1 MRVPTASVIG
11 RENITKKVKKDFFK
25 KFKKSPLHTKHREGT
40 KLCVRAV
47 ANVASTPLT
56 KLEIRFYA
64 PNLGLYEWRQYLRRL
79 KAFFYGAK
87 QEVEIILQG
96 ISHMIGTVPGL
107 ALITTPGGS
116 SSARACVDV
125 SHSFSR
131 TITFHY
137 SVHASFFYFF
147 HLIYFLLFLFQVSFF
162 T

>member
-1 MRVPTASVIG
+1 MRA
-11 RENITKKVKKDFFK
+11 
-25 KFKKSPLHTKHREGT
+25 
-40 KLCVRAV
+40 A

-56 KLEIRFYA
+56 KLEIRFHA
-64 PNLGLYEWRQYLRRL
+64 PNLGLYEWSQYLRRL

-116 SSARACVDV
+116 SSARVCVDV
-125 SHSFSR
+125 SHCFSR

-137 SVHASFFYFF
+137 SVQASFFFF
-147 HLIYFLLFLFQVSFF
+147 FSFNLLFTLFISS
-162 T
+162 

>member
-1 MRVPTASVIG
+1 M
-11 RENITKKVKKDFFK
+11 
-25 KFKKSPLHTKHREGT
+25 
-40 KLCVRAV
+40 RAV

-56 KLEIRFYA
+56 KLEIRFHA
-64 PNLGLYEWRQYLRRL
+64 SNLGLYEWSQYLRRL

-107 ALITTPGGS
+107 ALNTTPGGS
-116 SSARACVDV
+116 SSARVCVDV

-137 SVHASFFYFF
+137 SVHASFF
-147 HLIYFLLFLFQVSFF
+147 LILFI
-162 T
+162 